1 MGVQVP
7 PPTQASDQLLWPT
20 ASWERTP
27 SRHAPSVRYQVSY
40 HKGGQARQSSAD
52 LEITLEDSLLTIQ
65 GERHVTN
72 DASEQHHHIER
83 RYGAF
88 RHSITL
94 PAHVMADAVE
104 ASIEDGVLETLVPKG
119 Q

>member
-1 MGVQVP
+1 MADGKLGADAEP
-7 PPTQASDQLLWPT
+7 PRSQ
-20 ASWERTP
+20 R
-27 SRHAPSVRYQVSY
+27 SVSGFVSQ
-40 HKGGQARQSSAD
+40 GRPGATELDD

-104 ASIEDGVLETLVPKG
+104 ASIEDGVLETLMPKG